1 MTKFCFEDYV
11 FGYADAETEFNMNR
25 KIFEEAFYDPK
36 NIIDKLING
45 YEFMLIGRKGVGK
58 TAFSAKIRSL
68 SEKDVNLNSD
78 LMVLSNFEFK
88 TFNKLKNLDLEGTQR
103 FKSSWD
109 LTLLIY
115 IYKILNK
122 RFDFSSVKE
131 YQDRIEF
138 LEQNNL
144 LSGKNINN
152 IIRTLSKK
160 SFHFDMKVLKYD
172 HEIELNKGTLSN
184 TEVVEYL
191 FEGLEEI
198 YFNENRLLLM
208 IDGLDDVLR
217 YKKERLDILSGLIR
231 SINEINLSF
240 RRQQIPIKIILLA
253 REDILATITDPDF
266 NKIKRDGGI
275 IINWNAKDD
284 DLKNLVNLRFKLS
297 GVSDENIDKQWN
309 FLFPFKIR
317 NKDSWSYITE
327 FTLNKPR
334 DILQFLTQC
343 QKTYPN
349 KTNLTYSEM
358 DQVLI
363 DYSTEYFIE
372 EMKNELAGFIDD
384 EVINILPQVL
394 QTIGGSDFSYK
405 EFKKV
410 VEKFVSD
417 KPDTYYK
424 KIIFTLFENGYLGE
438 VISIRYWNKK
448 LNRNSI
454 RNQAIFKHKK
464 SNIKINYDYKFS
476 IHKGLYKA
484 LNIVKK

>member
-1 MTKFCFEDYV
+1 
-11 FGYADAETEFNMNR
+11 
-25 KIFEEAFYDPK
+25 
-36 NIIDKLING
+36 
-45 YEFMLIGRKGVGK
+45 
-58 TAFSAKIRSL
+58 
-68 SEKDVNLNSD
+68 
-78 LMVLSNFEFK
+78 
-88 TFNKLKNLDLEGTQR
+88 
-103 FKSSWD
+103 
-109 LTLLIY
+109 
-115 IYKILNK
+115 
-122 RFDFSSVKE
+122 
-131 YQDRIEF
+131 
-138 LEQNNL
+138 
-144 LSGKNINN
+144 
-152 IIRTLSKK
+152 
-160 SFHFDMKVLKYD
+160 
-172 HEIELNKGTLSN
+172 
-184 TEVVEYL
+184 
-191 FEGLEEI
+191 
-198 YFNENRLLLM
+198 M

>member
-1 MTKFCFEDYV
+1 MIKFNFEDYI
-11 FGYADAETEFNMNR
+11 FGYADAETEFNMN
-25 KIFEEAFYDPK
+25 KEIFEEAFYDPK
-36 NIIDKLING
+36 NILDKLING

-68 SEKDVNLNSD
+68 SEKNDDLNSD
-78 LMVLSNFEFK
+78 ILVLSHFEFK
-88 TFNKLKNLDLEGTQR
+88 IFNKLKNSELQGTQR
-103 FKSSWD
+103 FKTSWD

-131 YQDRIEF
+131 YQERVKF
-138 LEQNNL
+138 LEKSNL

-160 SFHFDMKVLKYD
+160 SFHFDVKVLKYD
-172 HEIELNKGTLSN
+172 QEIEENEARLSN

-191 FEGLEEI
+191 FEGLEKI
-198 YFNENRLLLM
+198 YFNDSRLLLI

-240 RRQQIPIKIILLA
+240 RKKQIPIKIILLA
-253 REDILATITDPDF
+253 REDILATIIDPDF
-266 NKIKRDGGI
+266 NKIRRDGGI

-297 GVSDENIDKQWN
+297 GVSNENVDKQWYL
-309 FLFPFKIR
+309 LFPYRIR
-317 NKDSWSYITE
+317 GKDSWSYITE

-349 KTNLTYSEM
+349 KTNLTYSEI
-358 DQVLI
+358 DKVLI
-363 DYSTEYFIE
+363 DYSTDYFIE

-384 EVINILPQVL
+384 ETINILPQVL
-394 QTIGGSDFSYK
+394 QTIGGSDFTYN
-405 EFKKV
+405 EFKKTI
-410 VEKFVSD
+410 EKFISD
-417 KPDTYYK
+417 KTDTYYK

-438 VISIRYWNKK
+438 VISTRYWDGEAKK
-448 LNRNSI
+448 HMTRK
-454 RNQAIFKHKK
+454 QAVFKHKK
-464 SNIKINYDYKFS
+464 PNIKINYDYKFS